1 VNIKERLDFSC
12 ALLDAK
18 GFLVVNAP
26 HIPVHLGSLGLCV
39 RMVMKKIKIEKGDVI
54 ITNHPAYGGSHLPDV
69 TLIKPVY
76 YKNELIGFVANRAH
90 HAEIGGK
97 KPGSMP
103 ADATHLEE
111 EGVIIPPTYLVKNG
125 LIKWDSVS
133 QLFLTARFPSRL
145 PEENYADINGALASI
160 NLGEKELIELCE
172 REGRQ
177 TVQLF
182 MKKLKRYSSD
192 LLFEKIKQTGSKD
205 FSAIERLDDGSWLKV
220 KIKLQTQNI
229 TIDFTRTSEKHAGNL
244 NATPAIVQSVILYV
258 LRLWV
263 DKPIAMNEG
272 LMERVKIILPESM
285 LNPDFSDSKYM
296 PAVVGGNTEVSQRL
310 TDTLLKALQ
319 LAACSQGTMNNF
331 LFGNEKFGYYETI
344 GGGSGAVIGH
354 AGADAVHTHMTNTR
368 ITDPEILEHRYPVM
382 LENFSIRPNSG
393 GKGKWRGG
401 NGIIREFCFKE
412 RMSVNILAQH
422 RREKPYG
429 LKGGD
434 FGKTGLQRL
443 IREDG
448 NRILLTGLAQTEVF
462 KGDKIIIE
470 TPGGGGAGI
479 K

>member
-1 VNIKERLDFSC
+1 
-12 ALLDAK
+12 
-18 GFLVVNAP
+18 
-26 HIPVHLGSLGLCV
+26 
-39 RMVMKKIKIEKGDVI
+39 
-54 ITNHPAYGGSHLPDV
+54 
-69 TLIKPVY
+69 
-76 YKNELIGFVANRAH
+76 
-90 HAEIGGK
+90 
-97 KPGSMP
+97 
-103 ADATHLEE
+103 
-111 EGVIIPPTYLVKNG
+111 
-125 LIKWDSVS
+125 
-133 QLFLTARFPSRL
+133 
-145 PEENYADINGALASI
+145 
-160 NLGEKELIELCE
+160 
-172 REGRQ
+172 
-177 TVQLF
+177 
-182 MKKLKRYSSD
+182 
-192 LLFEKIKQTGSKD
+192 
-205 FSAIERLDDGSWLKV
+205 
-220 KIKLQTQNI
+220 
-229 TIDFTRTSEKHAGNL
+229 
-244 NATPAIVQSVILYV
+244 
-258 LRLWV
+258 
-263 DKPIAMNEG
+263 
-272 LMERVKIILPESM
+272 LPESM